1 MTDILINSRTNAVL
15 ESLDWSGP
23 NARWITERAPLINA
37 AHADMMAEKA
47 AQSNNGAVK

>member
-15 ESLDWSGP
+15 ESLGE
-23 NARWITERAPLINA
+23 NTRWLVENSAVTQR